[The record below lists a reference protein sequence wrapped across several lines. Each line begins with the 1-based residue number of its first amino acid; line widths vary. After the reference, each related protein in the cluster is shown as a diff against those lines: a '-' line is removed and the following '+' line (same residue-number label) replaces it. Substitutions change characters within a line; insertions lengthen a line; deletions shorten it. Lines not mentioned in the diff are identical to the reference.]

1 MVSRRVPA
9 VLPVRDCRR
18 APCAST
24 VAAMG
29 AEASLTPTAQPVN
42 PGEEAEV
49 ELVVTNAGGVVDSF
63 TLEVLGDPAAWALVE
78 PSGLSLFPGQSETA
92 KLRFRP
98 PVDPGLTPGPRPYAV
113 RITSNE
119 DPQHPRV
126 EEGVL
131 AIAGVPVLSADL
143 SPRTGRAR
151 GKRAG
156 KYQVALD
163 NRGNAPVLVDLTG
176 YDAQDLVDVTV
187 EPPRI
192 EVGPGAAAFVTARA
206 RARRRFWRGP
216 SVLHRFTVAARPVN
230 SASGAARPGPA
241 QPGQTQPG
249 QTQPGQTQ
257 PGQTQPGQTQNS
269 SGANVPDPLDAS
281 LLQEAAIPA
290 WVGKATALVVLAAIA
305 LTALWFTVL
314 KPVVRDAATGAA
326 NQALNAAG
334 IPTGGSAGGSGGG
347 GGGGASPSGSPSG
360 SGQSAGGGSS
370 ASSSPSVSA
379 PTTPAGPTAPAPV
392 AFAVDLKANGSL
404 NAGTHQV
411 YTVTDLVLQ
420 NPNGDTGSLTITRG
434 GSTLI
439 TTRMENFRDY
449 DLHFVTAITVGT
461 GQSLDVTVTCDKP
474 GQGKTACTP
483 AVLVSGM
490 SHTVA

>member
-1 MVSRRVPA
+1 
-9 VLPVRDCRR
+9 
-18 APCAST
+18 
-24 VAAMG
+24 
-29 AEASLTPTAQPVN
+29 
-42 PGEEAEV
+42 
-49 ELVVTNAGGVVDSF
+49 
-63 TLEVLGDPAAWALVE
+63 
-78 PSGLSLFPGQSETA
+78 
-92 KLRFRP
+92 
-98 PVDPGLTPGPRPYAV
+98 
-113 RITSNE
+113 
-119 DPQHPRV
+119 
-126 EEGVL
+126 
-131 AIAGVPVLSADL
+131 
-143 SPRTGRAR
+143 
-151 GKRAG
+151 
-156 KYQVALD
+156 
-163 NRGNAPVLVDLTG
+163 
-176 YDAQDLVDVTV
+176 
-187 EPPRI
+187 
-192 EVGPGAAAFVTARA
+192 
-206 RARRRFWRGP
+206 
-216 SVLHRFTVAARPVN
+216 
-230 SASGAARPGPA
+230 
-241 QPGQTQPG
+241 
-249 QTQPGQTQ
+249 
-257 PGQTQPGQTQNS
+257 
-269 SGANVPDPLDAS
+269 
-281 LLQEAAIPA
+281 LQEAAIPA

-392 AFAVDLKANGSL
+392 AFAIDLKANGSL

>member
-1 MVSRRVPA
+1 MRAALSGSAKGRSQVPG

-18 APCAST
+18 APAPST

-63 TLEVLGDPAAWALVE
+63 TLEILGDPAAWARIE

-119 DPQHPRV
+119 DPLRPRV

-131 AIAGVPVLSADL
+131 AIAGVPVLTADL

-151 GKRAG
+151 GRRAG

-163 NRGNAPVLVDLTG
+163 NRGNAPVLVDLAG

-187 EPPRI
+187 QPPRI
-192 EVGPGAAAFVTARA
+192 EIGPGAAAFVTARA

-216 SVLHRFTVAARPVN
+216 SVLHRFTVAARPVQSHSDQPDEPN
-230 SASGAARPGPA
+230 GQAA
-241 QPGQTQPG
+241 QPGRGVNGPE
-249 QTQPGQTQ
+249 
-257 PGQTQPGQTQNS
+257 
-269 SGANVPDPLDAS
+269 PLAAS
-281 LLQEAAIPA
+281 LLQEAAIPS
-290 WVGKATALVVLAAIA
+290 WVGKAAALVLLAAIA

-314 KPVVRDAATGAA
+314 KPVVKDAATGAA

-334 IPTGGSAGGSGGG
+334 IPTGGPGSGG
-347 GGGGASPSGSPSG
+347 GGGGASPTGSTAGGGAGSG
-360 SGQSAGGGSS
+360 SGGSA
-370 ASSSPSVSA
+370 ASSSPAASV
-379 PTTPAGPTAPAPV
+379 PTPPAGPVLPAPI
-392 AFAVDLKANGSL
+392 AFAVDLKSNGHL
-404 NAGTHQV
+404 TAGTHQA

-434 GSTLI
+434 GNTLI
-439 TTRMENFRDY
+439 STRMENFRDY
-449 DLHFVTAITVGT
+449 DLHFVTAITVGA
-461 GQSLDVTVTCDKP
+461 GQSLTISVTCDKP
-474 GQGKTACTP
+474 GGGATSCSP

-490 SHTVA
+490 SHTTT

>member
-1 MVSRRVPA
+1 
-9 VLPVRDCRR
+9 
-18 APCAST
+18 
-24 VAAMG
+24 MG
-29 AEASLTPTAQPVN
+29 AEASLTPAAQPVI

-49 ELVVTNAGGVVDSF
+49 ELVVTNTGGVVDSF
-63 TLEVLGDPAAWALVE
+63 TVEVLGDPAAWAVVE

-113 RITSNE
+113 RIVSNE
-119 DPQHPRV
+119 DPQRPRV

-156 KYQVALD
+156 KYQIALD

-187 EPPRI
+187 APPRI

-216 SVLHRFTVAARPVN
+216 SVLHRFTVAARPVQSQSSQPSQASSPEPASSQP
-230 SASGAARPGPA
+230 SAA
-241 QPGQTQPG
+241 QPRSYGPQPAKAA
-249 QTQPGQTQ
+249 P
-257 PGQTQPGQTQNS
+257 
-269 SGANVPDPLDAS
+269 GANTPAPLDAS

-290 WVGKATALVVLAAIA
+290 WVGKAAALVLLAAIA
-305 LTALWFTVL
+305 LAALWFTVL

-326 NQALNAAG
+326 NQALTAAG
-334 IPTGGSAGGSGGG
+334 IPTGGSGGGNAGGGGG
-347 GGGGASPSGSPSG
+347 GGGGAATPS
-360 SGQSAGGGSS
+360 SAGGAGSSPSSGSS
-370 ASSSPSVSA
+370 ASSSPSAST
-379 PTTPAGPTAPAPV
+379 PTVPAGPTLPAPI
-392 AFAVDLKANGSL
+392 AFAVDLKANGAL
-404 NAGTHQV
+404 TAGSHQA

-434 GSTLI
+434 GNTLI
-439 TTRMENFRDY
+439 STRMENFRDY
-449 DLHFVTAITVGT
+449 DLHFVTAITVGA
-461 GQSLDVTVTCDKP
+461 GQSLNISVTCDKP
-474 GQGKTACTP
+474 GGGATSCSP

>member
-1 MVSRRVPA
+1 MPA
-9 VLPVRDCRR
+9 ALPVRDCRR
-18 APCAST
+18 EPAAST

-29 AEASLTPTAQPVN
+29 AEASLTPAAQPVN

-49 ELVVTNAGGVVDSF
+49 ELVVTNTGGVVDSF
-63 TLEVLGDPAAWALVE
+63 TLEVLGDPAAWAVVE

-98 PVDPGLTPGPRPYAV
+98 PVDPGLTPGLRPYAV

-119 DPQHPRV
+119 DPQRPRV

-156 KYQVALD
+156 KYQIALD

-187 EPPRI
+187 APPRI

-216 SVLHRFTVAARPVN
+216 SVLHRFTVAARPVRSQSSEPSQ
-230 SASGAARPGPA
+230 SASPQSASAQPRSYAPQPAKAGTSPGP
-241 QPGQTQPG
+241 
-249 QTQPGQTQ
+249 
-257 PGQTQPGQTQNS
+257 
-269 SGANVPDPLDAS
+269 GANAPAPLDAS

-290 WVGKATALVVLAAIA
+290 WVGKAAALVLLAAIA

-326 NQALNAAG
+326 NQALTAAG
-334 IPTGGSAGGSGGG
+334 IPTGGSAGGGGG
-347 GGGGASPSGSPSG
+347 GGGGGSATPPGSGSGAGASPSSS
-360 SGQSAGGGSS
+360 SS
-370 ASSSPSVSA
+370 ASSSPSAST
-379 PTTPAGPTAPAPV
+379 PTVPAGPTLPAPI
-392 AFAVDLKANGSL
+392 AFAVDLKANGAL
-404 NAGTHQV
+404 TAGTHQV

-434 GSTLI
+434 GNTLI
-439 TTRMENFRDY
+439 STRMENFRDY

-461 GQSLDVTVTCDKP
+461 GQSLTISVTCDKP
-474 GQGKTACTP
+474 GQGKTACSP

>member
-1 MVSRRVPA
+1 
-9 VLPVRDCRR
+9 
-18 APCAST
+18 
-24 VAAMG
+24 MG

-63 TLEVLGDPAAWALVE
+63 TLEVLGDPAAWAHIE

-98 PVDPGLTPGPRPYAV
+98 PVDPTLTPGPRPYAV

-119 DPQHPRV
+119 DPLHPRV

-131 AIAGVPVLSADL
+131 AIAGVPVLTADL

-156 KYQVALD
+156 KYQIALD
-163 NRGNAPVLVDLTG
+163 NRGNAPVLVDLSG

-187 EPPRI
+187 QPPRI
-192 EVGPGAAAFVTARA
+192 EVGPGAAAFVAARA

-216 SVLHRFTVAARPVN
+216 SVLHRFTVAARPVQAH
-230 SASGAARPGPA
+230 SDEPEEPTGYAA
-241 QPGQTQPG
+241 QPGRSAQPSRG
-249 QTQPGQTQ
+249 VQAPE
-257 PGQTQPGQTQNS
+257 
-269 SGANVPDPLDAS
+269 PLDAS
-281 LLQEAAIPA
+281 LLQEAAIPP
-290 WVGKATALVVLAAIA
+290 WVGKAAALVLLAAIA

-314 KPVVRDAATGAA
+314 KPVVKDAATGAA

-334 IPTGGSAGGSGGG
+334 IPTGGAGSGGGGG
-347 GGGGASPSGSPSG
+347 GGGGASPTGST
-360 SGQSAGGGSS
+360 AGGGSS
-370 ASSSPSVSA
+370 SSGGGSASSSPVAVA
-379 PTTPAGPTAPAPV
+379 PTTPAGPVQPAPV
-392 AFAVDLKANGSL
+392 AFAVDLKSNGHL
-404 NAGTHQV
+404 TAGTHQV
-411 YTVTDLVLQ
+411 YSVTDLVLQ

-434 GSTLI
+434 GNTLI
-439 TTRMENFRDY
+439 STRMENFRDY
-449 DLHFVTAITVGT
+449 DLHFVTAITVGS
-461 GQSLDVTVTCDKP
+461 GQSLSISVTCDKP
-474 GQGKTACTP
+474 GGGATACTP

-490 SHTVA
+490 SHATT

>member
-1 MVSRRVPA
+1 MRAALSGSAKGRSQVPG

-18 APCAST
+18 APAAST

-63 TLEVLGDPAAWALVE
+63 TLEVLGDPAAWAHIE

-119 DPQHPRV
+119 DPLRPRV

-131 AIAGVPVLSADL
+131 AIAGVPVLTADL

-187 EPPRI
+187 QPPRI

-206 RARRRFWRGP
+206 RAHRRFWRGP
-216 SVLHRFTVAARPVN
+216 SVLHRFTVAARPVQ
-230 SASGAARPGPA
+230 SHSDQPGEPNGQAA
-241 QPGQTQPG
+241 QPGRGVNGPE
-249 QTQPGQTQ
+249 
-257 PGQTQPGQTQNS
+257 
-269 SGANVPDPLDAS
+269 PLDAS
-281 LLQEAAIPA
+281 LLQEAAIPS
-290 WVGKATALVVLAAIA
+290 WVGKAVALVLLAAIA

-314 KPVVRDAATGAA
+314 KPVVKDAATGAA

-334 IPTGGSAGGSGGG
+334 IPTGGPGSGGGG
-347 GGGGASPSGSPSG
+347 GGGGASPTGSTAGGGAGSG
-360 SGQSAGGGSS
+360 SGSA
-370 ASSSPSVSA
+370 ASSSPSASV
-379 PTTPAGPTAPAPV
+379 PTPPAGPVLPAPI
-392 AFAVDLKANGSL
+392 AFAVDLKSNGHL
-404 NAGTHQV
+404 TAGTHQA

-434 GSTLI
+434 GNTLI
-439 TTRMENFRDY
+439 STRMENFRDY
-449 DLHFVTAITVGT
+449 DLHFVTAITVGA
-461 GQSLDVTVTCDKP
+461 GQSLTISVTCDKP
-474 GQGKTACTP
+474 GGGATSCSP

-490 SHTVA
+490 SHTTT

>member
-1 MVSRRVPA
+1 
-9 VLPVRDCRR
+9 
-18 APCAST
+18 
-24 VAAMG
+24 MG
-29 AEASLTPTAQPVN
+29 AEASLTPAAQPVT

-49 ELVVTNAGGVVDSF
+49 ELVVTNTGGVVDSF
-63 TLEVLGDPAAWALVE
+63 TLEVLGDPAAWAVAE
-78 PSGLSLFPGQSETA
+78 PPGLSLFPGQSETA

-113 RITSNE
+113 RISSNE
-119 DPQHPRV
+119 DPQHPRI

-131 AIAGVPVLSADL
+131 AVAGIAVLSADL

-163 NRGNAPVLVDLTG
+163 NRGNAPVLVDLAG
-176 YDAQDLVDVTV
+176 YDAQDLVDVSV

-206 RARRRFWRGP
+206 RARTRFWRGS
-216 SVLHRFTVAARPVN
+216 SVLHRFTVTAV
-230 SASGAARPGPA
+230 PA
-241 QPGQTQPG
+241 QPQAGGPASSPSSSPGAPQPG
-249 QTQPGQTQ
+249 RGGNTP
-257 PGQTQPGQTQNS
+257 
-269 SGANVPDPLDAS
+269 APLDAS
-281 LLQEAAIPA
+281 LLQEAAVPA
-290 WVGKATALVVLAAIA
+290 WVGKAAMLVLLAAIA

-334 IPTGGSAGGSGGG
+334 LVPGAGSAGGG
-347 GGGGASPSGSPSG
+347 GGGGANPSS
-360 SGQSAGGGSS
+360 SAGGTGSSPGSGSS
-370 ASSSPSVSA
+370 ASSSPS
-379 PTTPAGPTAPAPV
+379 APASTSPPV
-392 AFAVDLKANGSL
+392 PTLAAPIAFAVDLKSNSAL
-404 NAGTHQV
+404 TAGTHQV

-434 GSTLI
+434 GNTLI
-439 TTRMENFRDY
+439 RTRMENFRDY
-449 DLHFVTAITVGT
+449 DLHFVTAITVGS
-461 GQSLDVTVTCDKP
+461 GQSLSVSVTCDKP
-474 GQGKTACTP
+474 GQGQTACTP

-490 SHTVA
+490 SHAAACAACASRPVAPGGAARRPPPRSAPRAVSR

>member
-1 MVSRRVPA
+1 
-9 VLPVRDCRR
+9 
-18 APCAST
+18 
-24 VAAMG
+24 MG

-63 TLEVLGDPAAWALVE
+63 TLEVLGDPAAWAHIE

-156 KYQVALD
+156 KYQIALD
-163 NRGNAPVLVDLTG
+163 NRGNAPVLVDLSG

-187 EPPRI
+187 QPPRI
-192 EVGPGAAAFVTARA
+192 EVGPGAAAFVSARV

-216 SVLHRFTVAARPVN
+216 SVLHRFTVAARPVQPQAEQA
-230 SASGAARPGPA
+230 ASA
-241 QPGQTQPG
+241 QPTGQRSYSAPQPAKSAAG
-249 QTQPGQTQ
+249 PNTPE
-257 PGQTQPGQTQNS
+257 
-269 SGANVPDPLDAS
+269 PLDAS

-290 WVGKATALVVLAAIA
+290 WVGKAAALVLLAAIA

-314 KPVVRDAATGAA
+314 KPVVKDAATGAA
-326 NQALNAAG
+326 NQALSAAG
-334 IPTGGSAGGSGGG
+334 IPTGGPGGGG
-347 GGGGASPSGSPSG
+347 GGGGASPSGSGGGAGASPS
-360 SGQSAGGGSS
+360 GGSS
-370 ASSSPSVSA
+370 ASSSPSASA
-379 PTTPAGPTAPAPV
+379 PTTPVGPTLPAPI
-392 AFAVDLKANGSL
+392 AFAVDLKANGHL
-404 NAGTHQV
+404 TAGTHQT

-434 GSTLI
+434 GNTLI
-439 TTRMENFRDY
+439 STRMENFRDY
-449 DLHFVTAITVGT
+449 DLHFVTAITVGA
-461 GQSLDVTVTCDKP
+461 GESLNISVTCDKP
-474 GQGKTACTP
+474 GGGATSCSP

>member
-1 MVSRRVPA
+1 MPA
-9 VLPVRDCRR
+9 ALPVRGCRR
-18 APCAST
+18 TPAPPT

-29 AEASLTPTAQPVN
+29 AEASLTPAAQPVT
-42 PGEEAEV
+42 PGEETQV
-49 ELVVTNAGGVVDSF
+49 ELTVTNTGSVVDSF
-63 TLEVLGDPAAWALVE
+63 TFEVLGDPAPWALAD
-78 PSGLSLFPGQSETA
+78 PPGLSLFPGQSETA
-92 KLRFRP
+92 TLRFRP
-98 PVDPGLTPGPRPYAV
+98 PVDPALTPGPRPFAV
-113 RITSNE
+113 RISSNE
-119 DPQHPRV
+119 DPAHPCV

-131 AIAGVPVLSADL
+131 AVAGVAVLTADL

-187 EPPRI
+187 QPPRI
-192 EVGPGAAAFVTARA
+192 EVRPGAAAFVTARA
-206 RARRRFWRGP
+206 RARSRFWRGP
-216 SVLHRFTVAARPVN
+216 SVLHRFTVAALPVQPGSAPSTRPE
-230 SASGAARPGPA
+230 SA
-241 QPGQTQPG
+241 QPGGPA
-249 QTQPGQTQ
+249 
-257 PGQTQPGQTQNS
+257 
-269 SGANVPDPLDAS
+269 ANTPPPLDAS

-290 WVGKATALVVLAAIA
+290 WVGKAAALVLLAAVA

-326 NQALNAAG
+326 NQALTAAG
-334 IPTGGSAGGSGGG
+334 LTPGAGSLGGGAGG
-347 GGGGASPSGSPSG
+347 GGGGAGPSGSAAGGGSPS
-360 SGQSAGGGSS
+360 GGSS
-370 ASSSPSVSA
+370 ASSSPSVTA
-379 PTTPAGPTAPAPV
+379 PTVPAGPTLPAPV
-392 AFAVDLKANGSL
+392 PFAVDLKSNGAL
-404 NAGTHQV
+404 TAGTHQV

-434 GSTLI
+434 GNTLI
-439 TTRMENFRDY
+439 STRMENFRDY
-449 DLHFVTAITVGT
+449 DLHFVTAITVGSN
-461 GQSLDVTVTCDKP
+461 QSLTISVTCDKP

>member
-1 MVSRRVPA
+1 
-9 VLPVRDCRR
+9 
-18 APCAST
+18 
-24 VAAMG
+24 MG

-63 TLEVLGDPAAWALVE
+63 TLEVLGDPAAWAHIE

-119 DPQHPRV
+119 DPLHPRV

-131 AIAGVPVLSADL
+131 AIAGVPVLTADL

-156 KYQVALD
+156 KYQIALD

-187 EPPRI
+187 APPQI

-216 SVLHRFTVAARPVN
+216 SVLHRFTVAARPVQPL
-230 SASGAARPGPA
+230 SGESQQPNGHPA
-241 QPGQTQPG
+241 QPGRG
-249 QTQPGQTQ
+249 L
-257 PGQTQPGQTQNS
+257 N
-269 SGANVPDPLDAS
+269 APDPLDAS
-281 LLQEAAIPA
+281 LLQEAAIPS
-290 WVGKATALVVLAAIA
+290 WVGKAAALVVLAAIA

-314 KPVVRDAATGAA
+314 KPVVKDAATGAA

-334 IPTGGSAGGSGGG
+334 IPTGGPGSGGGGGGG
-347 GGGGASPSGSPSG
+347 GGGGASPSTGGGTGSG
-360 SGQSAGGGSS
+360 SGS
-370 ASSSPSVSA
+370 ASSSPSASA
-379 PTTPAGPTAPAPV
+379 PAAPAGPVLPAPI
-392 AFAVDLKANGSL
+392 AFAVDLKSNGHL
-404 NAGTHQV
+404 TAGTHQA

-434 GSTLI
+434 GNTLI
-439 TTRMENFRDY
+439 STRMENFRDY
-449 DLHFVTAITVGT
+449 DLHFVTAITVGA
-461 GQSLDVTVTCDKP
+461 GQSLTISVTCDKP
-474 GQGKTACTP
+474 GGGATSCSP

-490 SHTVA
+490 SHTTA